1 MFFRRVQL
9 LIDARLPQEL
19 PEDALVISDTSG
31 LPFTQT
37 ANLLGQEFS
46 HILFDARD
54 GIHLESLAIAAG
66 TLRAGGTLLIL
77 LPAWQGLETLS
88 EQDSLR
94 WAGESEPIATPN
106 FIRYFQSLVE
116 HFHFPVFYDASAVEF
131 AQVSAP
137 SVLRSKLRATAD
149 QRQIIEQILAAE
161 TDCYF
166 LSAKRGRGKSI
177 LAALLSTRLNAP
189 IYLTAQNKSAVKNLL
204 DFSAAHIRFMA
215 PDDLIQTLH
224 RHPDFGSEAWLFV
237 DEAATLPL
245 AQLQQFSH
253 SFKHILFMTTVHGYE
268 GTGRGFE
275 LKFSRKID
283 RTFTRFELTEPLR
296 WPLNDKLEAFIDEL
310 LLLEAEDK
318 FDLNV
323 PTWRDI
329 QNSIHIQ
336 TISQQNLAQSPH
348 DFYGLLTLAHYRT
361 SVSDLRRLFDAKHQ
375 RFYAAYLSPSS
386 ERLMG
391 AVWGLEEGGIADEEL
406 ILAISRGQRRP
417 RGNLVPQALCVQQN
431 NTQVCRLHSLRL
443 SRIAVHPN
451 WQHRGIGSRLVEFIA
466 KKEKVDFL
474 SVSFG
479 YTAELARFWQKN
491 GFRIVHLATK
501 LEASSG
507 CYSVIALRGI
517 SAQGNALV
525 DAIQRAFERNIGLSF
540 HPLADIFAAPEND
553 WRLTRED
560 WLSLK
565 NFADFNRTLNATI
578 PALRRLLL
586 LHDNLIDFPLLR
598 DYLVTKRVPI
608 YKKNWLK
615 LIRAEVQQMIS
626 QTCLLEAL

>member
-1 MFFRRVQL
+1 
-9 LIDARLPQEL
+9 
-19 PEDALVISDTSG
+19 
-31 LPFTQT
+31 
-37 ANLLGQEFS
+37 
-46 HILFDARD
+46 
-54 GIHLESLAIAAG
+54 
-66 TLRAGGTLLIL
+66 
-77 LPAWQGLETLS
+77 
-88 EQDSLR
+88 
-94 WAGESEPIATPN
+94 
-106 FIRYFQSLVE
+106 
-116 HFHFPVFYDASAVEF
+116 
-131 AQVSAP
+131 
-137 SVLRSKLRATAD
+137 
-149 QRQIIEQILAAE
+149 
-161 TDCYF
+161 
-166 LSAKRGRGKSI
+166 
-177 LAALLSTRLNAP
+177 
-189 IYLTAQNKSAVKNLL
+189 
-204 DFSAAHIRFMA
+204 
-215 PDDLIQTLH
+215 
-224 RHPDFGSEAWLFV
+224 
-237 DEAATLPL
+237 
-245 AQLQQFSH
+245 
-253 SFKHILFMTTVHGYE
+253 
-268 GTGRGFE
+268 
-275 LKFSRKID
+275 
-283 RTFTRFELTEPLR
+283 
-296 WPLNDKLEAFIDEL
+296 
-310 LLLEAEDK
+310 
-318 FDLNV
+318 
-323 PTWRDI
+323 
-329 QNSIHIQ
+329 
-336 TISQQNLAQSPH
+336 
-348 DFYGLLTLAHYRT
+348 
-361 SVSDLRRLFDAKHQ
+361 
-375 RFYAAYLSPSS
+375 
-386 ERLMG
+386 MG

-431 NTQVCRLHSLRL
+431 NTQVCRLRSLRL

-598 DYLVTKRVPI
+598 DYLITKRVPI

-615 LIRAEVQQMIS
+615 LIRTEVQQMIS